1 MTRRITHTDTW
12 RVCVI
17 VGLFGGLAPASSDVI
32 DLPFEGVVV
41 QEMVRVRAGAGYQ
54 FYVVGELRSG
64 DRVRVD
70 EVIAGW
76 FKIVPPP
83 KTFSFVSKAFVDTQ
97 GEEGKVGVISKDRT
111 PIWSA
116 SVNGPAESYRR
127 QLDLMKDDSV
137 QVVGEVGSYYRIRP
151 PKNTFVFVSP
161 GSVRPA
167 SKADLTTQGGAGS
180 SVKQQEPA
188 TPPSS
193 VVDSQAT
200 GTTLQSPLLLQGTTP
215 HDIQS
220 ASPSL
225 VTADPALISPL
236 GSDVSASDHGEN
248 AIATNTCRSEAIQAG
263 EPASVPNVAREGEK
277 LAKLGS
283 GTGRVQEPVRE
294 AVRDTEEA
302 LLAAL
307 EQPLEEQPL
316 DDLLARYNRLAE
328 DPALPSSDQRIV
340 RARLAHLNRNLQLAA
355 VLEEIARVRSE
366 LTPPESV
373 QPAAPASPGYGA
385 VGQLLASGVYDGGA
399 LPRLYRLVEP
409 SVMRTI
415 VYVRPGPALDPKKSL
430 GNFVGLVGQIREDPV
445 SHQRVME
452 VERVDVLEP
461 TGVSAN
467 APGRHVQTGS
477 N

>member
-17 VGLFGGLAPASSDVI
+17 VGLFGALAPASSDVI
-32 DLPFEGVVV
+32 DMPFEGVVV
-41 QEMVRVRAGAGYQ
+41 QEMVRVRAGAGNQ

-64 DRVRVD
+64 NRVRVD

-127 QLDLMKDDSV
+127 QLDLMKDDTV
-137 QVVGEVGSYYRIRP
+137 RVVGEVGSYYRIRP
-151 PKNTFVFVSP
+151 PKNTFVFVPP

-167 SKADLTTQGGAGS
+167 SKADLATQGGAGP

-188 TPPSS
+188 TPPS
-193 VVDSQAT
+193 VVDSQAP
-200 GTTLQSPLLLQGTTP
+200 GTTLQSPLLLQRTTP
-215 HDIQS
+215 HDNQS
-220 ASPSL
+220 TSPSSA
-225 VTADPALISPL
+225 TADPAPTSPL
-236 GSDVSASDHGEN
+236 GSDVSASD
-248 AIATNTCRSEAIQAG
+248 QG
-263 EPASVPNVAREGEK
+263 EPASVPNVAREGDE

-283 GTGRVQEPVRE
+283 GTGRMQEPVSE
-294 AVRDTEEA
+294 AFRDTEQA

-328 DPALPSSDQRIV
+328 DPALPLSDQRIV

-355 VLEEIARVRSE
+355 ALEEIARVRSE
-366 LTPPESV
+366 LTPPECV

-385 VGQLLASGVYDGGA
+385 VGQLLASGVYDGRA

-409 SVMRTI
+409 SVMRTV
-415 VYVRPGPALDPKKSL
+415 VYVRPGPALDPKESL

-445 SHQRVME
+445 SRQRVME

-461 TGVSAN
+461 TSVSAN